1 MKETIVCTRV
11 EFKLSARHSDDNG
24 VESLMK
30 CLLAFLEER
39 KRGGSKNKLRKCTA
53 TSGAGSASFWFVF
66 SLGEFHIRKST
77 DLHAMKT

>member
-1 MKETIVCTRV
+1 MCTRL

-39 KRGGSKNKLRKCTA
+39 KRGGSKNDGQRT
-53 TSGAGSASFWFVF
+53 
-66 SLGEFHIRKST
+66 
-77 DLHAMKT
+77 